1 MTRPDSEAQLEKF
14 IGRVLSEQPLRRAP
28 ADLSAR
34 VLAHIE
40 QRAARAWWQM
50 GFQEWPMLARIL
62 FLVASIGVGAFALE
76 IPAWVLET
84 INSQIPL
91 SFSRGLAM
99 LQATRNAG
107 ASVLDSVPAYW
118 IYGALG
124 ALAALYATFFA
135 VSAAAYR
142 TLYQNR

>member
-1 MTRPDSEAQLEKF
+1 MTRPDSEQRLEKF

-34 VLAHIE
+34 VLAQIE
-40 QRAARAWWQM
+40 HRAARAWWQT
-50 GFQEWPMLARIL
+50 GFQEWPLFARIL

-76 IPAWVLET
+76 IPGWLLET
-84 INSQIPL
+84 INSQIPV
-91 SFSRGLAM
+91 SFSRGLAVW
-99 LQATRNAG
+99 QAAHNAT
-107 ASVLDSVPAYW
+107 ASVLGSVPAYW

-124 ALAALYATFFA
+124 AIAALYATFFA

>member
-1 MTRPDSEAQLEKF
+1 MTTPDSEQRLEKF

-34 VLAHIE
+34 VLAQIE

-76 IPAWVLET
+76 IPGWVLET
-84 INSQIPL
+84 INSQIPV
-91 SFSRGLAM
+91 SFSRGLAVWH
-99 LQATRNAG
+99 AAHNA
-107 ASVLDSVPAYW
+107 AAAVLGSVPAYW

-124 ALAALYATFFA
+124 AIAALYATFFA

>member
-62 FLVASIGVGAFALE
+62 FLVASIGIGAFALE
-76 IPAWVLET
+76 IPAWVFET

-99 LQATRNAG
+99 
-107 ASVLDSVPAYW
+107 
-118 IYGALG
+118 
-124 ALAALYATFFA
+124 
-135 VSAAAYR
+135 
-142 TLYQNR
+142 

>member
-1 MTRPDSEAQLEKF
+1 MTQPDSEARLEKF

-34 VLAHIE
+34 VLARIE

-50 GFQEWPMLARIL
+50 GFNEWPMSARVL
-62 FLVASIGVGAFALE
+62 FLLVSVVVGAFALE

-84 INSQIPL
+84 IDAQIPINV
-91 SFSRGLAM
+91 SRGVAIWHT
-99 LQATRNAG
+99 ARTVIANVAG
-107 ASVLDSVPAYW
+107 SIPTHW
-118 IYGALG
+118 IYGAL
-124 ALAALYATFFA
+124 AAIAALYSMFFA

-142 TLYQNR
+142 TLYESR